1 MRKRNVWSA
10 GVFIV
15 AVVLPS
21 LVFARIDTPREI
33 LNKGQN
39 GPNRIFVLDGS
50 TVHNVGELQMH
61 VGNWGQFGSWPG
73 SGLNFSEAPSAQWPA
88 GSGVEYLFVAGLW
101 VGALK
106 AGVPAVSVAAYA
118 FEFRP
123 SQDTRDIMYRSSEG
137 TRGGARAPS
146 TSKDED
152 NDGQVDEDWV
162 NGYDD
167 VGDGQIDED

>member
-1 MRKRNVWSA
+1 MIKRKIGSA
-10 GVFIV
+10 GLFVV
-15 AVVLPS
+15 AAVLPS
-21 LVFARIDTPREI
+21 LVFARIDAPPEI
-33 LNKGQN
+33 VQKGQS

-73 SGLNFSEAPSAQWPA
+73 SNLPFSWAPSAQWPA

-106 AGVPAVSVAAYA
+106 AGVPAVSTAAYA

-123 SQDTRDIMYRSSEG
+123 SQDTRDIMYRSS
-137 TRGGARAPS
+137 
-146 TSKDED
+146 
-152 NDGQVDEDWV
+152 
-162 NGYDD
+162 
-167 VGDGQIDED
+167 